1 MKLKRMIKRF
11 ILLWASLLSLAGFSK
26 KKDESAMDDAIL
38 FPNQEKKMIVEDYEI
53 SAYHNQS

>member
-1 MKLKRMIKRF
+1 MIKRF